1 MGLDNLIAKSTK
13 LDPSTKEYSN
23 NILTMNTIKK
33 QIRDMGGE
41 VDEDEI
47 PDRLAKTDT
56 TRFGPTQM
64 SSGGTVYASQGSHI
78 NFQPRGTDTVPAM
91 LTPGEF
97 VVNRASTAKNLPL
110 LRAINNRGSYYNR
123 GGAVK
128 YLAEGGGPDGPSG
141 VYNSVK
147 LDIGDFSASTT
158 TFLSGIDLAFKDGA
172 RSIAEALGSLGN
184 IKNAFSGLGGVTT
197 GLTTAATLLQ
207 TNMGSLSTS
216 LTNIATVLADIPKSI
231 DFKVSGSIPINIT
244 VDVNGGDGLEA
255 KLKPFS
261 EQIFQ
266 AIEVGLKNAFP
277 LSGITFDKTIVTD

>member
-1 MGLDNLIAKSTK
+1 M
-13 LDPSTKEYSN
+13 
-23 NILTMNTIKK
+23 
-33 QIRDMGGE
+33 
-41 VDEDEI
+41 
-47 PDRLAKTDT
+47 
-56 TRFGPTQM
+56 
-64 SSGGTVYASQGSHI
+64 
-78 NFQPRGTDTVPAM
+78 
-91 LTPGEF
+91 
-97 VVNRASTAKNLPL
+97 
-110 LRAINNRGSYYNR
+110 
-123 GGAVK
+123 
-128 YLAEGGGPDGPSG
+128 
-141 VYNSVK
+141 
-147 LDIGDFSASTT
+147 
-158 TFLSGIDLAFKDGA
+158 
-172 RSIAEALGSLGN
+172 GSLGN

-244 VDVNGGDGLEA
+244 VDVNGGDGLGA